1 MVVNKHF
8 SKLLV
13 GALLAAGVSTAAH
26 AGKSNDTLNV
36 AIDRELESIDNYYN
50 TAREG
55 IVISRMV
62 WDGLLYRD
70 PKTNEYLPNL
80 ATAYK
85 WVDSKTLQ
93 FDLRKGVKFHN
104 GEKFDADDVVF
115 TLNYLG
121 DPANGAKPARN
132 VNWWNNAEKLGEYKV
147 QLNLKK
153 EFPAALEFLSGPLV
167 MYPNDY
173 YSKNGPEG
181 MALKPVGTGP
191 YQVTSVEPGKR
202 YKFKKYDGYHAS
214 SPKGQASI
222 GNIVIRT
229 IAESNTQLA
238 ELFSGGIDWI
248 WKVKP
253 DQAERIKAQ
262 GAFTVKNSST
272 MRIGYLNFDAMG
284 RHSKNPMNDVR
295 VRRAVAHSIDR
306 DGIVKSLVQG
316 ESIVVNSLCFPS
328 QFGCTQDVPNY
339 DYNPEKAK
347 KLLAEAGYP
356 NGFEIP
362 FLAYRNRDYAEAMI
376 NNLNAVG
383 IKAKLEY
390 LKYAAFRDKVQ
401 SGGSPFNF
409 GTWGSYSI
417 NDVSAI
423 TSHFQS
429 GGKDDYSKDPEV
441 IKQLGIGDTS
451 VDANVRKAAYKAA
464 LSRITGEVFMFPLWS
479 YNTWYAFSKD
489 VDFNPTPDEIPRFF
503 TAKWM

>member
-1 MVVNKHF
+1 
-8 SKLLV
+8 
-13 GALLAAGVSTAAH
+13 
-26 AGKSNDTLNV
+26 
-36 AIDRELESIDNYYN
+36 
-50 TAREG
+50 
-55 IVISRMV
+55 
-62 WDGLLYRD
+62 
-70 PKTNEYLPNL
+70 
-80 ATAYK
+80 
-85 WVDSKTLQ
+85 
-93 FDLRKGVKFHN
+93 
-104 GEKFDADDVVF
+104 
-115 TLNYLG
+115 
-121 DPANGAKPARN
+121 
-132 VNWWNNAEKLGEYKV
+132 
-147 QLNLKK
+147 
-153 EFPAALEFLSGPLV
+153 

-214 SPKGQASI
+214 SPKGKASI

-253 DQAERIKAQ
+253 DQAERIKSQ

-295 VRRAVAHSIDR
+295 VRRAIAHSIDR
-306 DGIVKSLVQG
+306 EGIVKALVQG

-328 QFGCTQDVPNY
+328 QFGCTQDVPTY

-356 NGFEIP
+356 NGFETP

-401 SGGSPFNF
+401 SGGAPFNF

-451 VDANVRKAAYKAA
+451 VDANVRLAAYKAA
-464 LSRITGEVFMFPLWS
+464 LSRISGEAFMFPLWS

>member
-1 MVVNKHF
+1 MAVNKHF

-238 ELFSGGIDWI
+238 ELF
-248 WKVKP
+248 
-253 DQAERIKAQ
+253 
-262 GAFTVKNSST
+262 
-272 MRIGYLNFDAMG
+272 
-284 RHSKNPMNDVR
+284 
-295 VRRAVAHSIDR
+295 
-306 DGIVKSLVQG
+306 
-316 ESIVVNSLCFPS
+316 
-328 QFGCTQDVPNY
+328 
-339 DYNPEKAK
+339 
-347 KLLAEAGYP
+347 
-356 NGFEIP
+356 
-362 FLAYRNRDYAEAMI
+362 
-376 NNLNAVG
+376 
-383 IKAKLEY
+383 
-390 LKYAAFRDKVQ
+390 
-401 SGGSPFNF
+401 
-409 GTWGSYSI
+409 
-417 NDVSAI
+417 
-423 TSHFQS
+423 
-429 GGKDDYSKDPEV
+429 
-441 IKQLGIGDTS
+441 
-451 VDANVRKAAYKAA
+451 
-464 LSRITGEVFMFPLWS
+464 
-479 YNTWYAFSKD
+479 
-489 VDFNPTPDEIPRFF
+489 
-503 TAKWM
+503 

>member
-1 MVVNKHF
+1 M
-8 SKLLV
+8 
-13 GALLAAGVSTAAH
+13 
-26 AGKSNDTLNV
+26 
-36 AIDRELESIDNYYN
+36 
-50 TAREG
+50 
-55 IVISRMV
+55 
-62 WDGLLYRD
+62 
-70 PKTNEYLPNL
+70 
-80 ATAYK
+80 
-85 WVDSKTLQ
+85 
-93 FDLRKGVKFHN
+93 
-104 GEKFDADDVVF
+104 
-115 TLNYLG
+115 
-121 DPANGAKPARN
+121 
-132 VNWWNNAEKLGEYKV
+132 
-147 QLNLKK
+147 
-153 EFPAALEFLSGPLV
+153 
-167 MYPNDY
+167 
-173 YSKNGPEG
+173 
-181 MALKPVGTGP
+181 
-191 YQVTSVEPGKR
+191 
-202 YKFKKYDGYHAS
+202 
-214 SPKGQASI
+214 
-222 GNIVIRT
+222 IRT

-253 DQAERIKAQ
+253 DQAERIKSQ

-295 VRRAVAHSIDR
+295 VRRAVAHSAVRIF
-306 DGIVKSLVQG
+306 KSLVRQ
-316 ESIVVNSLCFPS
+316 SIVVNSLCFPS

-464 LSRITGEVFMFPLWS
+464 LSESPVKFLCSRCGLT
-479 YNTWYAFSKD
+479 TWYAFSKD

-503 TAKWM
+503 RKVDVKKIISCASFWCAAD